1 MKTEDFKDIIY
12 EKDDAGIV
20 TLTLNTP
27 ARKNAL
33 SPVSFLEMFW
43 AVDHFEKDQTA
54 HALIIT
60 GAKNPKS
67 DDPAKQ
73 AFSSGGYFSPD
84 AFEGLADEVMQ
95 QIDLTDIA
103 QKKVTLKLFQ
113 CDKPII
119 AAINGLAIGG
129 GFTFVLAGAD
139 QVYLSEHAW
148 IQLPFA
154 KLGISAELGSTFLLP
169 RLLGFQKA
177 KEIMF
182 YGEKIQAEQAV
193 DLGLANKVV
202 AHHDL
207 MSYAREKALQLI
219 PPNGAGLA
227 IRQMKRITHLPRI
240 EALTR
245 ALDLENE
252 ALNALMKSDDFME
265 GFGARIERRAP
276 VFKGR

>member
-1 MKTEDFKDIIY
+1 MNTEDFKDILY
-12 EKDDAGIV
+12 QKDDSGLV

-33 SPVSFLEMFW
+33 SPVSFLEMYW
-43 AVDHFEKDQTA
+43 ALDHFEKDAGA

-60 GAKNPKS
+60 GAKDPNS
-67 DDPAKQ
+67 DNPAKE

-84 AFEGLADEVMQ
+84 ALEGLPDEIMQ

-103 QKKVTLKLFQ
+103 QKKATLKLFQ

-148 IQLPFA
+148 IQFPFA

-169 RLLGFQKA
+169 RLMGFQKA

-182 YGEKIQAEQAV
+182 YGERIAAEEVVA
-193 DLGLANKVV
+193 LGLANKVV
-202 AHHDL
+202 SHHEL
-207 MSYAREKALQLI
+207 MAYAREKALQLM
-219 PPNGAGLA
+219 PPQGAGLA
-227 IRQMKRITHLPRI
+227 IRTMKRITNQPHV
-240 EALTR
+240 EALTQ

-252 ALNALMKSDDFME
+252 ALNALMKSGDFME
-265 GFGARIERRAP
+265 GIGARVERRAP